1 MRPLVRAALVAAV
14 AVLGGCP
21 ALDPNGGLTTT
32 SPPDQFLDYNQFV
45 CAVEPVLIRR
55 CSYLA
60 CHGNAD
66 HALRI
71 YSPGKLR
78 LGDTSTRAARDAQL
92 TQDEVE
98 RNFESASGVIYGSSA
113 QARAT
118 PIPAQVPLLSKP
130 LAARAGGSEHHGIGV
145 FPVFPAA
152 TLGDDAEWQ
161 ALVAWVG
168 GAKQPS
174 PVDNDCNGVFML
186 MGLTPR

>member
-1 MRPLVRAALVAAV
+1 MKHPVRLLAAAV
-14 AVLGGCP
+14 AVALCGCP
-21 ALDPNGGLTTT
+21 TPDPAGGLTTA

-55 CSYLA
+55 CSYLG

-78 LGDTSTRAARDAQL
+78 LGDVSTRAARDAQL
-92 TQDEVE
+92 TSDEVE
-98 RNFESASGVIYGSSA
+98 RNFESASGLVYGSSNT
-113 QARAT
+113 ARTT
-118 PIPAQVPLLSKP
+118 PIISEVPLLSKP
-130 LAARAGGSEHHGIGV
+130 LAARAGGAEHHGIGI
-145 FPVFPAA
+145 FPVFPI
-152 TLGDDAEWQ
+152 TTIDQDQEWQ

-174 PVDNDCNGVFML
+174 PVSADCSML
-186 MGLTPR
+186 FSNMGLTPR